1 MKKYLIISL
10 LLLFVLPVYSQN
22 SDNKNVKEL
31 TILHWN
37 DFHARNTAYKV
48 NKKDSLGNQ
57 YQVYVGGTSSMLGY
71 LNKYRNEKSLVL
83 NGGDDFQ
90 GTPISSITQGFS
102 QIELLNLYN
111 LDAFVLGNHDFDY
124 GMYKLNFAL
133 NTSNFN
139 SLAAN
144 LLNKTDGNTFAKPYL
159 IKEINGIKIG
169 IIGLSPIDL
178 MTLTVPKNVEDIQML
193 NVDSIIPVY
202 VNILKKEK
210 CNLIILLSHNGED
223 NDKEFAEKFHK
234 DIDIIIGGHSH
245 TPIFKPE
252 IVDGTIICQAGSYGR
267 WLGKLDVKV
276 DISKDTV
283 IKCYGKLYE
292 TIFDSAIYDKK
303 AQLEVES
310 MLANIEP
317 EMKKPIGTAFAD
329 LNKQSLGQW
338 EADAIKDKLQT
349 DISFLNAGS
358 IRKNLLK
365 GNITIGD
372 VWEINPFGNT
382 MMKFSVSGKSLK
394 KMLANSLRAYA
405 STKENADYDNVL
417 VSGMYIEFNSK
428 NITETSDDFITKFT
442 INGKALDENSVY
454 TISTNNYVV
463 SQLKKYFG
471 EIPEE
476 IKPEDSNIIDRDL
489 IIEAVQKQKELKP
502 VFEKRIVDKD
512 KELK

>member
-1 MKKYLIISL
+1 MMKKYLLIA
-10 LLLFVLPVYSQN
+10 LFYVFILPVYSQD
-22 SDNKNVKEL
+22 SDNENIKEL

-37 DFHARNTAYKV
+37 DFHARNMPYKI

-57 YQVYVGGTSSMLGY
+57 YQAFVGGSSSMLGY

-83 NGGDDFQ
+83 NGGDDYQ
-90 GTPISSITQGFS
+90 GTPISSITKGFS
-102 QIELLNLYN
+102 QIELLNLFS

-124 GMYKLNFAL
+124 GMYTLDSAL
-133 NTSNFN
+133 KNANFN
-139 SLAAN
+139 YLAAN
-144 LLNKTDGNTFAKPYL
+144 ISYKGKNTNFAKPYL
-159 IKEINGIKIG
+159 IKEINGIKVG
-169 IIGLSPIDL
+169 IIGVTPMDL
-178 MTLTVPKNVEDIQML
+178 MTLTVPKNISDLQLL
-193 NVDSIIPVY
+193 NTDSVIPVY
-202 VNILKKEK
+202 INILKKEK

-223 NDKEFAEKFHK
+223 NDKEFAEKFHN

-267 WLGKLDVKV
+267 WLGKLDIKV
-276 DISKDTV
+276 DIKKDTV

-292 TIFDSAIYDKK
+292 TIFDSAIYDKP
-303 AQLEVES
+303 AQEKIEN
-310 MLANIEP
+310 MLDSIEP
-317 EMKKPIGTAFAD
+317 EMKKPIGTTLSD
-329 LNKQSLGQW
+329 LNKSNLGQW
-338 EADAIKDKLQT
+338 EADAIKEKLQT

-358 IRKNLLK
+358 IRKNLIK

-394 KMLANSLRAYA
+394 TMLANSIRVFNK
-405 STKENADYDNVL
+405 TKESYDYDNVL
-417 VSGMYIEFNSK
+417 VSGIYIEFHSK
-428 NITETSDDFITKFT
+428 SITEESDDFISKFT
-442 INGKALDENSVY
+442 INGKELNENSNY
-454 TISTNNYVV
+454 SISTNNYVV

-476 IKPEDSNIIDRDL
+476 IKPEDTNILDRDL
-489 IIEAVQKQKELKP
+489 IIEAVQKQKEINP

-512 KELK
+512 KE

>member
-1 MKKYLIISL
+1 MKKYLIIA
-10 LLLFVLPVYSQN
+10 LFFAFILPAYTQN
-22 SDNKNVKEL
+22 TDESNIKEL

-37 DFHARNTAYKV
+37 DFHARNMPYKI

-57 YQVYVGGTSSMLGY
+57 YQVFVGGTSGMLGY

-90 GTPISSITQGFS
+90 GTPISSLTQGFS

-124 GMYKLNFAL
+124 GMNKLSFAL

-144 LLNKTDGNTFAKPYL
+144 ISYKEDGESFAKPYL

-169 IIGLSPIDL
+169 IIGLTPKDL
-178 MTLTVPKNVEDIQML
+178 MTLTVPKNIEDLQML
-193 NVDSIIPVY
+193 NIDSIIPIY
-202 VNILKKEK
+202 VDILKKEK
-210 CNLIILLSHNGED
+210 CNLIVLLSHNGED

-252 IVDGTIICQAGSYGR
+252 IVEGTYICQAGSYGR
-267 WLGKLDVKV
+267 WLGKLDIKV
-276 DISKDTV
+276 DIKKDTV

-292 TIFDSAIYDKK
+292 TIFDSTIYDKK
-303 AQLEVES
+303 AHQEVES

-317 EMKKPIGTAFAD
+317 EMKKPIGTTLSD
-329 LNKQSLGQW
+329 LNKSSLSQW
-338 EADAIKDKLQT
+338 EADAIREKLQT
-349 DISFLNAGS
+349 NISFLNAGS
-358 IRKNLLK
+358 IRKNLIK

-382 MMKFSVSGKSLK
+382 MMKFSVSGKTLK
-394 KMLANSLRAYA
+394 NMLANSIRILNK
-405 STKENADYDNVL
+405 TKENADYDNVI
-417 VSGMYIEFNSK
+417 VSGMYIEFHSK
-428 NITETSDDFITKFT
+428 SITEESDYFITKFLV
-442 INGKALDENSVY
+442 NGKELDLSSNYS
-454 TISTNNYVV
+454 ISTNNYMV

-476 IKPEDSNIIDRDL
+476 IKSEDTNILDRDL
-489 IIEAVQKQKELKP
+489 IIEAVQKQKEINP

-512 KELK
+512 KE

>member
-1 MKKYLIISL
+1 MRKYILIA
-10 LLLFVLPVYSQN
+10 LFFVFTLPIYSQ
-22 SDNKNVKEL
+22 DNGNIKEL

-37 DFHARNTAYKV
+37 DFHARNMAYKI

-71 LNKYRNEKSLVL
+71 LNKYRNAESLVL
-83 NGGDDFQ
+83 NGGDDYQ
-90 GTPISSITQGFS
+90 GTPISSITKGFS

-124 GMYKLNFAL
+124 GMYTLDSAL
-133 NTSNFN
+133 RDANFN
-139 SLAAN
+139 YLAAN
-144 LLNKTDGNTFAKPYL
+144 LSYKANGKTFAKPYL

-169 IIGLSPIDL
+169 IIGLAPMDL
-178 MTLTVPKNVEDIQML
+178 MTLTVPKNVSDLQIL
-193 NVDSIIPVY
+193 NIDSIIPIY
-202 VNILKKEK
+202 VDILKKEK

-245 TPIFKPE
+245 TPIFRPE

-276 DISKDTV
+276 DVSKDTV

-292 TIFDSAIYDKK
+292 TIFDSSVYDKSAEEK
-303 AQLEVES
+303 VEG
-310 MLANIEP
+310 MLASIEP
-317 EMKKPIGTAFAD
+317 VMKKPIGTTLSD
-329 LNKQSLGQW
+329 LNKSSLGQW
-338 EADAIKDKLQT
+338 EADAIRDKLKT

-358 IRKNLLK
+358 IRKNLIK

-382 MMKFSVSGKSLK
+382 MMTFSVSGKTLK
-394 KMLANSLRAYA
+394 TMLANSIRMI
-405 STKENADYDNVL
+405 SKIKDNPEYDNVI
-417 VSGMYIEFNSK
+417 VSGMYVEFNSK
-428 NITETSDDFITKFT
+428 SITDESDDFITKFLV
-442 INGKALDENSVY
+442 NGKELDLNANY
-454 TISTNNYVV
+454 TISTNNYMV

-471 EIPEE
+471 DIPEE
-476 IKPEDSNIIDRDL
+476 VKAEDTNIIDRDL
-489 IIEAVQKQKELKP
+489 IIEAVEKQKEINP

-512 KELK
+512 K

>member
-1 MKKYLIISL
+1 MKKYLIIV
-10 LLLFVLPVYSQN
+10 LFFAFILPAYSQN
-22 SDNKNVKEL
+22 TDESNIKEL

-37 DFHARNTAYKV
+37 DFHARNMPYKI

-83 NGGDDFQ
+83 NGGDDYQ

-124 GMYKLNFAL
+124 GMNKLHFAL
-133 NTSNFN
+133 STSNFN

-144 LLNKTDGNTFAKPYL
+144 ISYKADGESFAKPYL

-169 IIGLSPIDL
+169 IIGLTPMEL
-178 MTLTVPKNVEDIQML
+178 MTLTVPKNVEELQML

-210 CNLIILLSHNGED
+210 CNLIVLLSHNGED

-252 IVDGTIICQAGSYGR
+252 IVEGTYICQAGSYGR

-276 DISKDTV
+276 DIKKDTV

-292 TIFDSAIYDKK
+292 TIFDSAIYDKP
-303 AQLEVES
+303 AQIEVES
-310 MLANIEP
+310 MLAEIEP
-317 EMKKPIGTAFAD
+317 EMKKPIGTTLSD
-329 LNKQSLGQW
+329 LNKSSLSQW
-338 EADAIKDKLQT
+338 EADAIREKLQT
-349 DISFLNAGS
+349 NISFLNAGS
-358 IRKNLLK
+358 IRKNLIK

-382 MMKFSVSGKSLK
+382 MMKFSVSGKALK
-394 KMLANSLRAYA
+394 NMLANSVRILNK
-405 STKENADYDNVL
+405 TKENADYDNVI
-417 VSGMYIEFNSK
+417 VSGMYVEFHSK
-428 NITETSDDFITKFT
+428 SVTEESDDFITKFLV
-442 INGKALDENSVY
+442 NGKELDLSSNYS
-454 TISTNNYVV
+454 ISTNNYMV

-471 EIPEE
+471 EINEE
-476 IKPEDSNIIDRDL
+476 IKSEDTNILDRDL
-489 IIEAVQKQKELKP
+489 IIEAVQKQKEINP
-502 VFEKRIVDKD
+502 VFEKRIIDKD
-512 KELK
+512 KEQ

>member
-1 MKKYLIISL
+1 MKKYI
-10 LLLFVLPVYSQN
+10 LFALFITFTLPVFSQD
-22 SDNKNVKEL
+22 SDDGNTRGL

-37 DFHARNTAYKV
+37 DFHARNMPYKI
-48 NKKDSLGNQ
+48 NRKDSLGNQ

-71 LNKYRNEKSLVL
+71 LNKFRNENSLVL
-83 NGGDDFQ
+83 NGGDDYQ

-102 QIELLNLYN
+102 QIHLLNLYK

-124 GMYKLNFAL
+124 GMYKLNLAL
-133 NTSNFN
+133 KEGNFN
-139 SLAAN
+139 FIAAN
-144 LLNKTDGNTFAKPYL
+144 LSYKEDGKTFANPYL

-169 IIGLSPIDL
+169 IIGLAPMDL
-178 MTLTVPKNVEDIQML
+178 MTLTVPKNVEDLQML
-193 NVDSIIPVY
+193 NIDSIIPVY

-210 CNLIILLSHNGED
+210 CNLIVLLSHNGEN

-252 IVDGTIICQAGSYGR
+252 IIEGTIICQAGSYGR
-267 WLGKLDVKV
+267 WLGKLDIKV
-276 DISKDTV
+276 DIKKDTV

-292 TIFDSAIYDKK
+292 TIFDSAIYDKH
-303 AQLEVES
+303 AQLEVEG
-310 MLANIEP
+310 MLASIEP
-317 EMKKPIGTAFAD
+317 EMKKPIGTTLSD
-329 LNKQSLGQW
+329 LNKSSLGQW
-338 EADAIKDKLQT
+338 EADAIREKLQT

-394 KMLANSLRAYA
+394 KMLANSLRTYA
-405 STKENADYDNVL
+405 NTKENADYDNVL
-417 VSGMYIEFNSK
+417 VSGMYIEFHSK

-442 INGKALDENSVY
+442 INGKDLNENSNY
-454 TISTNNYVV
+454 SISTNNYVV

-476 IKPEDSNIIDRDL
+476 IKAEDSNIIDRDL
-489 IIEAVQKQKELKP
+489 IIEAVQKQKEIKP

-512 KELK
+512 KE